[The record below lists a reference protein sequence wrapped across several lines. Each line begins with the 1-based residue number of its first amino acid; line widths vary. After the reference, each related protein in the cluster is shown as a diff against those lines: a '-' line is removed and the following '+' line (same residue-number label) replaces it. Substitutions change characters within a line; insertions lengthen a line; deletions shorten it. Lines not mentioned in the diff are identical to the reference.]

1 MDILD
6 IIINFFNVTDSS
18 NLINKNWIIL
28 SDKNEYKGERI
39 KAFFS
44 FLILVILYLFII
56 TFIIYLIKYLF
67 FK

>member
-28 SDKNEYKGERI
+28 SDKNEYKE
-39 KAFFS
+39 KELKHFFY
-44 FLILVILYLFII
+44 FLY
-56 TFIIYLIKYLF
+56 
-67 FK
+67 